1 MTGKIEN
8 SDKQEGISQTPLEIS
23 GRGPPPRRTAAG
35 AMSNRIIVT
44 ELAPQ
49 HRNALEKHF
58 LALGVE
64 DRWLRFGNSL
74 SDSAVRAYV
83 SRIDLE
89 HDAAFGVFGDDL
101 RLLGVAHLARS
112 NSSAELGVS
121 VLPGHRGHGI
131 GSALLARAHTRAR
144 NWGLRAL
151 FMHCLTENAAMMHL
165 ARSQGMDIVT
175 ESGEADA
182 WLNLPPADAASHF
195 GEVFDQRV
203 ALFDQAVKT
212 QLRNARRIAGA
223 FTAPSNS
230 PRQAKG

>member
-1 MTGKIEN
+1 MTANIRNASKELDEHQSQAVSQGVGGN
-8 SDKQEGISQTPLEIS
+8 S
-23 GRGPPPRRTAAG
+23 PRRAASTL
-35 AMSNRIIVT
+35 SNRIIVT

-49 HRNALEKHF
+49 HRSALEKHF

-89 HDAAFGVFGDDL
+89 HDAAFGVYGDDL

-112 NSSAELGVS
+112 NNSAELGVS

-131 GSALLARAHTRAR
+131 GSALLARAHTHAR
-144 NWGLRAL
+144 NWGVRAL

-165 ARSQGMDIVT
+165 ARKQGMDIVT

-182 WLNLPPADAASHF
+182 WLNLPPADASSHF
-195 GEVFDQRV
+195 GEIFDQRV
-203 ALFDQAVKT
+203 ALFDHAMKM
-212 QLRNARRIAGA
+212 QLRNVRRLAGA
-223 FTAPSNS
+223 FTA
-230 PRQAKG
+230 A